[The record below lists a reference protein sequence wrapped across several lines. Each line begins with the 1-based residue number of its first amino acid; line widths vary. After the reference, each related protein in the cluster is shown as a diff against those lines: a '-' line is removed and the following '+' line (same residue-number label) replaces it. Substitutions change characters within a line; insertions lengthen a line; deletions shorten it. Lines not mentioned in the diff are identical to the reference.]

1 MIADALIYLKEY
13 NELSAKNKREKS
25 YSSSGEFLSGLT
37 KTDRLHPVIGLCIY
51 YGEEKRD
58 GPTNLVHMIQVTDD
72 LKPMISDYKMNLL
85 QIRSSEHFQ
94 FQNNDVQTVFDM
106 VRLIYEEDYTNF
118 NKRYKDK
125 SIPAELGL
133 TIGSIVNSQRIINQS
148 LTMEEKEREIDMC
161 KALENLVNNS
171 KLEEK
176 KETVL
181 RLSDMGMPIEQIAQA
196 VKIAVEDVQN
206 WIQESDNI
214 VFISGADLSAE
225 AGFPDYRIMTQ
236 ADWAR
241 YKYAPDEILRLTFL
255 QRNPFYFYRY
265 YREKIL
271 APVLTAQP
279 SPAHEALAHLEQ
291 AGKLRAILTVNIDG
305 IHQEA
310 GSREV
315 LELHGSVMRSWCAK
329 CEKFLDFFYIAD
341 SPTHIPYCNVDMC
354 GDYVRPA
361 IVLKE
366 EPYDLALLEKA
377 LDYVRAADVLII
389 DGSALKEFPVPNLMQ
404 AYQRHKLVLVNTA
417 PLVFDARAGI
427 VIRNH
432 SFTDIFQQIHWTR

>member
-1 MIADALIYLKEY
+1 MPLRHMIADALIYLKEY

-118 NKRYKDK
+118 NKRYKD
-125 SIPAELGL
+125 
-133 TIGSIVNSQRIINQS
+133 NSQRIINQS

-206 WIQESDNI
+206 WIQES
-214 VFISGADLSAE
+214 
-225 AGFPDYRIMTQ
+225 TQ
-236 ADWAR
+236 
-241 YKYAPDEILRLTFL
+241 
-255 QRNPFYFYRY
+255 Q
-265 YREKIL
+265 
-271 APVLTAQP
+271 
-279 SPAHEALAHLEQ
+279 
-291 AGKLRAILTVNIDG
+291 
-305 IHQEA
+305 
-310 GSREV
+310 
-315 LELHGSVMRSWCAK
+315 
-329 CEKFLDFFYIAD
+329 
-341 SPTHIPYCNVDMC
+341 
-354 GDYVRPA
+354 
-361 IVLKE
+361 
-366 EPYDLALLEKA
+366 
-377 LDYVRAADVLII
+377 
-389 DGSALKEFPVPNLMQ
+389 
-404 AYQRHKLVLVNTA
+404 
-417 PLVFDARAGI
+417 
-427 VIRNH
+427 
-432 SFTDIFQQIHWTR
+432 

>member
-1 MIADALIYLKEY
+1 MPLRHMIADALIYLKEY

-181 RLSDMGMPIEQIAQA
+181 RLSDMGMPIEQIVQA

-206 WIQESDNI
+206 WIQES
-214 VFISGADLSAE
+214 
-225 AGFPDYRIMTQ
+225 TQ
-236 ADWAR
+236 
-241 YKYAPDEILRLTFL
+241 
-255 QRNPFYFYRY
+255 Q
-265 YREKIL
+265 
-271 APVLTAQP
+271 
-279 SPAHEALAHLEQ
+279 
-291 AGKLRAILTVNIDG
+291 
-305 IHQEA
+305 
-310 GSREV
+310 
-315 LELHGSVMRSWCAK
+315 
-329 CEKFLDFFYIAD
+329 
-341 SPTHIPYCNVDMC
+341 
-354 GDYVRPA
+354 
-361 IVLKE
+361 
-366 EPYDLALLEKA
+366 
-377 LDYVRAADVLII
+377 
-389 DGSALKEFPVPNLMQ
+389 
-404 AYQRHKLVLVNTA
+404 
-417 PLVFDARAGI
+417 
-427 VIRNH
+427 
-432 SFTDIFQQIHWTR
+432 